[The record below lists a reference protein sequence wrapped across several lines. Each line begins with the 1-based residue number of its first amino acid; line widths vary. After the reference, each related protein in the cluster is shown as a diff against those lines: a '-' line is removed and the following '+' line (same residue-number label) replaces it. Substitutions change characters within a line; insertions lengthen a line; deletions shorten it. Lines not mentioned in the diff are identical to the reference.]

1 VDILSIEHLAT
12 TGALAQPMANVIS
25 KKARSWDFQAIVPKI
40 LRTTQLPLPLAKTAK
55 KAKGA
60 IGPLWAFYAKPR
72 HNAQFWD
79 VQTRD
84 FNSAVEDKLDEG
96 RYNLILWKGLM
107 GNGVPYPNI
116 RDARDLRRNRQS
128 LLKQWRHE
136 RILQLSSNLL
146 QVSQMATN

>member
-1 VDILSIEHLAT
+1 
-12 TGALAQPMANVIS
+12 MADVIS
-25 KKARSWDFQAIVPKI
+25 KKARSWDFQAIVPDI
-40 LRTTQLPLPLAKTAK
+40 LRTTQLPQPRAQTAK
-55 KAKGA
+55 KAKA
-60 IGPLWAFYAKPR
+60 TSDPLWAFYAKPR

-79 VQTRD
+79 VQIRD
-84 FNSAVEDKLDEG
+84 FNFAGEDKPDEG

-107 GNGVPYPNI
+107 GDRVPYRNI